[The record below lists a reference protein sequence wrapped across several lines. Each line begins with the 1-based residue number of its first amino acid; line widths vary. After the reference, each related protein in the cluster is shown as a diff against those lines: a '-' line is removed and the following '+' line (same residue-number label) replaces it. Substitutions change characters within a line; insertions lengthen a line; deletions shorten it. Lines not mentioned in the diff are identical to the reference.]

1 MNLKPFHLVAACLF
15 CSLILAAC
23 VAVQDSPAQ
32 PSAQSTIATTTEPIP
47 LKVGILPFLS
57 SSILTIAYEEGY
69 FAEQGLAVELIPLK
83 SDNDAIPLL
92 LKGDLDVAPPAFTT
106 GLFNTIAQGGNVKLI
121 FPLSNY
127 AVQDCTSFAVVA
139 RRNDVDA
146 GRFASP
152 AQWKAARLTI
162 PPAGPQAMG
171 GYIIEQALQQ
181 GGLTLQDVTLTPAD
195 LPVQAD
201 ALASGQ
207 TDLVYTVE
215 PWVTRALSNP
225 ELALLM
231 PLEPVVPDLTVSLI
245 VFGAKPLADPA
256 IGERFAVAYLK
267 AVRQYAQGK
276 TPRNV
281 ELVAKHTGLDP
292 ALVSEI
298 CWPVVPQDG
307 RMNLDWIMKYQ
318 TWLKAQGLLDRTLTA
333 SEFVDMRFAEAANR
347 ILGEK
352 QP

>member
-1 MNLKPFHLVAACLF
+1 LK
-15 CSLILAAC
+15 I
-23 VAVQDSPAQ
+23 
-32 PSAQSTIATTTEPIP
+32 
-47 LKVGILPFLS
+47 G
-57 SSILTIAYEEGY
+57 YEEGY
-69 FAEQGLAVELIPLK
+69 FAEQGLAVELVSLK

-92 LKGDLDVAPPAFTT
+92 LKGDLDVAPPAFTA
-106 GLFNTIAQGGNVKLI
+106 GLFNTIAQGGNVKLV
-121 FPLSNY
+121 FPLSSY

-139 RRNDVDA
+139 RRSDVDA
-146 GRFASP
+146 GRFSSP
-152 AQWKAARLTI
+152 ARWKSSRLTI

-171 GYIIEQALQQ
+171 GYVIEQVLRQ

-225 ELALLM
+225 KLALLM

-245 VFGAKPLADPA
+245 VFGAKPLAAPA

-276 TPRNV
+276 TPRNI

-292 ALVSEI
+292 ALVAEI

-333 SEFVDMRFAEAANR
+333 NEFVDMRFAEAANQA
-347 ILGEK
+347 LGEQK
-352 QP
+352 P